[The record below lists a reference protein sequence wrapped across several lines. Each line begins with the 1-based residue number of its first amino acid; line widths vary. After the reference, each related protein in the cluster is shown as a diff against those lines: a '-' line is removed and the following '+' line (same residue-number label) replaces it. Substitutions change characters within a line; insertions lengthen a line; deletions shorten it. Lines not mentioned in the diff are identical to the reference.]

1 MQQSRHARPP
11 YTCNSYAEK
20 RADIFRLCLPNP
32 LTHHSFH
39 IPAPLTIVALH
50 IYPLT
55 HRSAMRTLIFKLFF
69 VIPITVSGILH
80 PQPDNILLI
89 QHPHSYGF
97 LPSSPPLRLQFPTF
111 SHTHTFMKLRP
122 SSTSLSSQF
131 FLSPTRL
138 TLSSIPLSYPS
149 RHKFNYAINLITPCS
164 LNTLNSINSAWLFF
178 FYFLFFLYLM
188 LFSVIVIMRDN

>member
-1 MQQSRHARPP
+1 MLGTLTLATVMQKKGPISSVYASPTPLPITVSTSPP
-11 YTCNSYAEK
+11 P
-20 RADIFRLCLPNP
+20 F
-32 LTHHSFH
+32 F
-39 IPAPLTIVALH
+39 TIAVCH

-131 FLSPTRL
+131 FLSHTRL
-138 TLSSIPLSYPS
+138 TLSSIPPPYPS
-149 RHKFNYAINLITPCS
+149 
-164 LNTLNSINSAWLFF
+164 
-178 FYFLFFLYLM
+178 
-188 LFSVIVIMRDN
+188 

>member
-1 MQQSRHARPP
+1 MYSLNAPFKVTFLDEFSNLFIHQNRHARHP
-11 YTCNSYAEK
+11 YTCDSYAEK
-20 RADIFRLCLPNP
+20 RPISSVYASPRP

-39 IPAPLTIVALH
+39 IPTPLTIVALH

-97 LPSSPPLRLQFPTF
+97 LPSSPPLRLLFPTF

-122 SSTSLSSQF
+122 SPTSLRSQF

-164 LNTLNSINSAWLFF
+164 LNTLNSINSA
-178 FYFLFFLYLM
+178 
-188 LFSVIVIMRDN
+188 

>member
-1 MQQSRHARPP
+1 MLGPLTLATVMQKKRSI
-11 YTCNSYAEK
+11 SSVYA
-20 RADIFRLCLPNP
+20 LPRP

-39 IPAPLTIVALH
+39 IPTPLPIVALH
-50 IYPLT
+50 PNPLT
-55 HRSAMRTLIFKLFF
+55 HRSTMRTLIFKLFF

-97 LPSSPPLRLQFPTF
+97 LPSSPPLRFLIFPY
-111 SHTHTFMKLRP
+111 SLTFMNLRL

-131 FLSPTRL
+131 FLSSTRL
-138 TLSSIPLSYPS
+138 TLSSSPPPYPS

>member
-1 MQQSRHARPP
+1 MQQSRHARHP

-20 RADIFRLCLPNP
+20 RADIFRLCPPNP

-39 IPAPLTIVALH
+39 IPTPLTIVALH
-50 IYPLT
+50 LYPLN

-131 FLSPTRL
+131 FLSHTRL

-164 LNTLNSINSAWLFF
+164 LNTLNSINSACFF
-178 FYFLFFLYLM
+178 SFIFFSFYISCYFQ
-188 LFSVIVIMRDN
+188 